1 MSKAEESFDEFWRH
15 YLRHHAEGGTRLL
28 HILGTGIGALSLVA
42 GLLTVNPVIALVGT
56 GVGYLFAWTGHF
68 LIERNRPAMVTHPTW
83 SFQCDVRMF
92 RLFVTRRLGPE
103 LKRAGVA

>member
-1 MSKAEESFDEFWRH
+1 MPKAEESFDEFWRH

-68 LIERNRPAMVTHPTW
+68 LIERNRPTMVTHPTW

>member
-1 MSKAEESFDEFWRH
+1 MPKAEESFDEFWRR
-15 YLRHHAEGGTRLL
+15 YLRHHAEDGTRLL

-103 LKRAGVA
+103 LKRAGIA

>member
-1 MSKAEESFDEFWRH
+1 M
-15 YLRHHAEGGTRLL
+15 
-28 HILGTGIGALSLVA
+28 SLVA

>member
-92 RLFVTRRLGPE
+92 RLFVMRRLGPE

>member
-1 MSKAEESFDEFWRH
+1 MPEARETFDEFWQH
-15 YLRHHAEGGTRLL
+15 YLRHHAEAGTRLL
-28 HILGTGIGALSLVA
+28 HILGTGIGALVLFA
-42 GLLTVNPVIALVGT
+42 GLLTVNPLIALVGT

-92 RLFVTRRLGPE
+92 RLFLTGRLGPE

>member
-1 MSKAEESFDEFWRH
+1 MPKAEESFDEFWRD

>member
-1 MSKAEESFDEFWRH
+1 MPKAEQSFDEFWGH